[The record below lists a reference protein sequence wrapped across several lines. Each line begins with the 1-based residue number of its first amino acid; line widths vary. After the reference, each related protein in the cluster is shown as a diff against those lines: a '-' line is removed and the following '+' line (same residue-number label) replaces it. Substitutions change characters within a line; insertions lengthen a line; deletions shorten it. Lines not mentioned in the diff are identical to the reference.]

1 MDRKRRLAWTLTG
14 RHFAVPALAALL
26 ACPTALAAQIPTPT
40 ATPAATPVATETPA
54 PRTGE
59 EKDKTLEKAGNVA
72 TQPVRDVGITKSKIP
87 PVLQQAVTAP
97 YAPPRRQSCTSL
109 RNELTLL
116 NEALGPDFD
125 ENRKKNEDKAEQLA
139 LAGGELI
146 VNSLIPF
153 RGLVREISGAAPAD
167 RRKAAAIN
175 AGIARRGY
183 IRGMAMARG
192 CPGAQG
198 HIIAAK

>member
-1 MDRKRRLAWTLTG
+1 MDRKSRLVCSLAG
-14 RHFAVPALAALL
+14 RHVALRALAALL
-26 ACPTALAAQIPTPT
+26 ACPAVLAAQTPTPT
-40 ATPAATPVATETPA
+40 ATPAATPAATETPA
-54 PRTGE
+54 PRSGE
-59 EKDKTLEKAGNVA
+59 EKDKTLEKAGDVA

-97 YAPPRRQSCTSL
+97 YAPPRRKSCASL

-139 LAGGELI
+139 LAGGEMV

-167 RRKAAAIN
+167 RRKAVAIN
-175 AGIARRGY
+175 AGIARRGF
-183 IRGMAMARG
+183 IRGLAMARG
-192 CPGAQG
+192 CPV
-198 HIIAAK
+198 IAAK

>member
-1 MDRKRRLAWTLTG
+1 MDRKRRLAWTLAG
-14 RHFAVPALAALL
+14 RHLAVPALAALL
-26 ACPTALAAQIPTPT
+26 ACPAPGAAQKPDPS
-40 ATPAATPVATETPA
+40 ASETPA
-54 PRTGE
+54 PRE
-59 EKDKTLEKAGNVA
+59 DAEDDKTLEKAGHIA

-87 PVLQQAVTAP
+87 PVLQQAITAP
-97 YAPPRRQSCTSL
+97 YAPPQRLNCASL
-109 RNELTLL
+109 DDELALL
-116 NEALGPDFD
+116 NAALGPDFD

-139 LAGGELI
+139 LAGGEMI

-153 RGLVREISGAAPAD
+153 RGLVREISGAAPAA